1 MEVLD
6 FILDDSWVREYRP
19 INNLCSGLL
28 NHRVG
33 RIAALIQLSV
43 LAAEDP
49 IVNVEIWHEEI
60 EKVGAFL
67 RCKATSTFEY

>member
-1 MEVLD
+1 M
-6 FILDDSWVREYRP
+6 
-19 INNLCSGLL
+19 
-28 NHRVG
+28 G